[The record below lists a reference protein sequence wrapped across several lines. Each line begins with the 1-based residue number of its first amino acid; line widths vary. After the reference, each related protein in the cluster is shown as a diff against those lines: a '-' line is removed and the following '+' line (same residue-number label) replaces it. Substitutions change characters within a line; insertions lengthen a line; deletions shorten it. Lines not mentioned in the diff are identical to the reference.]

1 MKPRLSF
8 LLAVACASLND
19 RLQGRA
25 LATNDDDAVF
35 APIEATGGSESLD
48 ADANALVSFANAVVV
63 IGSDDRHFTLPAA
76 ATDIPRGILLND
88 TVDAGEPGAVRK
100 NVAIFGVHRGTLPAV
115 AAGAIAVN
123 AELVADLGTPG
134 RVKALPTAAGTYVV
148 FGRSRFA
155 VASAGDP
162 VSIIHGVPRVVVV
175 S

>member
-25 LATNDDDAVF
+25 LAINDDAVF
-35 APIEATGGSESLD
+35 APNEAAHGTESLD
-48 ADANALVSFANAVVV
+48 ADANALVSFRNAVVV

-88 TVDAGEPGAVRK
+88 TVDTGEPGAVRK
-100 NVAIFGVHRGTLPAV
+100 AVGIFGVYGGTLPAV
-115 AAGAIAVN
+115 AAGVIVVN
-123 AELVADLGTPG
+123 AELVADLTTPG
-134 RVKALPTAAGTYVV
+134 RVKPLPTASGTYVV

-155 VASAGDP
+155 VATAGDP
-162 VSIIHGVPRVVVV
+162 VSIIHCVPRVVVV

>member
-19 RLQGRA
+19 RSRGRA
-25 LATNDDDAVF
+25 LATNDDAVF
-35 APIEATGGSESLD
+35 APNEAANGTESLD

-76 ATDIPRGILLND
+76 ATDIPRGILVND

-100 NVAIFGVHRGTLPAV
+100 NVAMFGVHRGTLLGV
-115 AAGAIAVN
+115 AAAPLAVN
-123 AELVADLGTPG
+123 AEVVADLTTPG
-134 RVKALPTAAGTYVV
+134 RVRPLPTASGTYVV

-155 VASAGDP
+155 VVSAGDP
-162 VSIIHGVPRVVVV
+162 VSIIHCVPRVVTV
-175 S
+175 